1 MRYIK
6 FLFVSIKFL
15 SNKLCM
21 VFGCTGQDGSLAC
34 YSLLKK
40 GYTVLGISR
49 SVQPNYQY
57 LKKLGI
63 DRSFEIQQLKGRMF
77 ILTAFNLSEIFF
89 MVVRCN
95 TDGGFPHQ
103 RVPFHTK

>member
-1 MRYIK
+1 
-6 FLFVSIKFL
+6 
-15 SNKLCM
+15 M

-49 SVQPNYQY
+49 SIKPNYQY

-63 DRSFEIQQLKGRMF
+63 DRSFEIQQLAVKDD
-77 ILTAFNLSEIFF
+77 LNLFKKIAI
-89 MVVRCN
+89 
-95 TDGGFPHQ
+95 P
-103 RVPFHTK
+103 